1 MKGKMLSSSTNIM
14 TIGVISLKR
23 QFQIAYKIAVSASSE
38 DDSIIEELHR
48 LQAMETWVFVVH
60 VSHVLAS
67 RLFEQ
72 AKRLG
77 MIGQGHAWIVTSKTM
92 NHLQMNDSSVFAS
105 RPGFIGFRS
114 YKIRELKEFCNK
126 EFDMQVMMKNFDDF
140 IHGKLSS
147 STFEIVIVMGE
158 RERRVGF
165 WTSAG
170 DITMKLHG
178 STHGRDLFSSSTNGD
193 LETIIWPGGTSTIPK
208 GRTMQMSSKILR
220 IGVPVTN
227 GFTQLLKVDRDLQ
240 TNATI
245 VSGWINKTKQK
256 YDAVVGDITI
266 TANRSLYVNFALPYT
281 DMGVGMVIQKTP
293 KDSRNLWIFLKPL
306 TGGLW
311 LTIVG
316 VYVLTASVIWL
327 IERPSFAEQTPQ
339 SNGQIERM
347 FSFSFSILV
356 FAHWEKLSSNLSRSV
371 VLLWVFLV
379 FIIGSNYTAT
389 LTSMMTVQHIELNSK
404 MRCIGHRTGPV
415 TQEVIGN
422 LNFESSSSTSIWL
435 TSSEEFAK
443 ALSEGREQEL
453 AELLLQSLHDSY
465 DQLIINLTN
474 SNVTSLV
481 FDDVAADVLQEENWR
496 KNKEDRQVN
505 LQQAE
510 ELTTMRGRSTKCD
523 QSSSHTHALVV
534 LKGEKIAANLYMLKG
549 ETLLEAEAFVASC
562 SSNSTILWH
571 QKLGHMPEQGMKVLV
586 EKKLLSCLTKVS
598 ITLCEHCITS
608 KQHRLKFNTSNS
620 RGKSVLELVHSDVWQ
635 ALVTSLGRAKYFVSF
650 IDHYSRRCWVY
661 PIKKKSDVF
670 STFKNFKA
678 RVELDFGNKI
688 KCFRTDNGGEYTSEE
703 FDNFCRKE
711 CIKRQFT
718 VANTPQQNGVTE
730 RMTKPC

>member
-1 MKGKMLSSSTNIM
+1 MENQVLLLFAIYFSLLGELSGEDGVIRQAVDVGLIVDMGSREGKIIHSCISMAISGLRSSTQMRILLHTRDSKGDPFHVLSAGTKMRLSLSSSWKM
-14 TIGVISLKR
+14 TKSGVILLPQNSKLEAKYLAEFGDHTKVPVISISRLQSAEGKAIAAFIESHER

-245 VSGWINKTKQK
+245 VSGFCIDVSELQWTSNIGEAYDNLVYEVYLQK

-443 ALSEGREQEL
+443 ALSEG
-453 AELLLQSLHDSY
+453 S
-465 DQLIINLTN
+465 
-474 SNVTSLV
+474 
-481 FDDVAADVLQEENWR
+481 
-496 KNKEDRQVN
+496 
-505 LQQAE
+505 
-510 ELTTMRGRSTKCD
+510 KC
-523 QSSSHTHALVV
+523 
-534 LKGEKIAANLYMLKG
+534 
-549 ETLLEAEAFVASC
+549 
-562 SSNSTILWH
+562 
-571 QKLGHMPEQGMKVLV
+571 
-586 EKKLLSCLTKVS
+586 
-598 ITLCEHCITS
+598 
-608 KQHRLKFNTSNS
+608 
-620 RGKSVLELVHSDVWQ
+620 
-635 ALVTSLGRAKYFVSF
+635 
-650 IDHYSRRCWVY
+650 
-661 PIKKKSDVF
+661 
-670 STFKNFKA
+670 
-678 RVELDFGNKI
+678 
-688 KCFRTDNGGEYTSEE
+688 
-703 FDNFCRKE
+703 
-711 CIKRQFT
+711 
-718 VANTPQQNGVTE
+718 
-730 RMTKPC
+730 